1 LPPSP
6 LSDTGQLLAPCILQQ
21 AAGDDKQLLTTSSQ
35 VTGAAPV
42 VDIALLSEEAITNVG
57 NGVAALPNWRKLTN
71 LSQLIVEIDFEN
83 NSVAIEPKSYR
94 RRSA

>member
-1 LPPSP
+1 
-6 LSDTGQLLAPCILQQ
+6 
-21 AAGDDKQLLTTSSQ
+21 LTTLSQ
-35 VTGAAPV
+35 VTGVGAV
-42 VDIALLSEEAITNVG
+42 VDIALLGEEATANVG
-57 NGVAALPNWRKLTN
+57 KVGALPNWRKLTN